1 MVETANEWLPH
12 WPTVTLTDK
21 EYYESFVEMNSHFLR
36 AEERPPHHKRLEDFQ
51 MNKTIN
57 LPEKYVITAIDKGER
72 VYYAIDSHS
81 GGYPYWSTYFGSAKM
96 FETLEKVVAARNGA
110 TNASYMREVT
120 NVDIG
125 VLRLFLGEVSE
136 TKIAEERK
144 RVALSKLTEDE
155 RRLLG
160 L

>member
-1 MVETANEWLPH
+1 
-12 WPTVTLTDK
+12 
-21 EYYESFVEMNSHFLR
+21 
-36 AEERPPHHKRLEDFQ
+36 

-57 LPEKYVITAIDKGER
+57 LPEKYVITATDKGER